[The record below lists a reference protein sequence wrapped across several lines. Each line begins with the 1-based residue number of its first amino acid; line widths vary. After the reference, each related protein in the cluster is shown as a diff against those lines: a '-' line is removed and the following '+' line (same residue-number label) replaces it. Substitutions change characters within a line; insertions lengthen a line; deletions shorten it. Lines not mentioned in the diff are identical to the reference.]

1 MKILAL
7 GDVTGTEAVAYL
19 EKNLRKFK
27 RENEIDFTVI
37 NAENSAQ
44 YNGVDKDAAERLF
57 DAGADVLTTGN
68 HVYRIGAVYSYLDDC
83 ENIIRP
89 ANLPGECPG
98 SGYVIFDTGTHRIL
112 VMNLLGVTYM
122 EPCAS
127 PFDTADA
134 ILKRTE
140 GSYDIAII
148 DMHAEA
154 TSEKAAL
161 ARYLDGRVT
170 AVFGTHTHIQTNDPR
185 ILPKGTGFITDIGM
199 CGPDD
204 SILGVM
210 SDRVIDKLRLHMP
223 RRFEYASGKITAH
236 GVIFT
241 LDDKSVVNAETVSF

>member
-7 GDVTGTEAVAYL
+7 GDVTGSEAVAYL
-19 EKNLRKFK
+19 EKKLRRFR
-27 RENEIDFTVI
+27 RENGIDFTII

-44 YNGVDKDAAERLF
+44 YNGVDKEAAERLF

-68 HVYRIGAVYSYLDDC
+68 HVYRISAAYSYLDDC

-98 SGYVIFDTGTHRIL
+98 SGYVIFDIGTDRIL
-112 VMNLLGVTYM
+112 VINLLGVTYM

-127 PFDTADA
+127 PFDTADS
-134 ILKRTE
+134 ILKRAS
-140 GSYDIAII
+140 GAYDIAIV

-170 AVFGTHTHIQTNDPR
+170 AVFGTHTHVQTNDPR
-185 ILPKGTGFITDIGM
+185 ILPNGTGFITDVGM

-204 SILGVM
+204 SILGVI
-210 SDRVIDKLRLHMP
+210 SERVIDKLRLHMP
-223 RRFEYASGKITAH
+223 RRFEYAGGKITAH

-241 LDDKSVVNAETVSF
+241 LQDRKVVNVETVSF

>member
-1 MKILAL
+1 MKILAI
-7 GDVTGTEAVAYL
+7 GDVTGSEAVTYL
-19 EKNLRKFK
+19 EKNLRKYK
-27 RENEIDFTVI
+27 RENGIDFTII

-44 YNGVDKDAAERLF
+44 YNGVDRDSAERLF

-68 HVYRIGAVYSYLDDC
+68 HVYRIGAAYSYLDDC
-83 ENIIRP
+83 ESIIRP
-89 ANLPGECPG
+89 ANLPSECPG
-98 SGYVIFDTGTHRIL
+98 SGYVIVNTGAERIL

-140 GSYDIAII
+140 GEYDISII

-154 TSEKAAL
+154 TSEKAAV

-170 AVFGTHTHIQTNDPR
+170 AVFGTHTHVQTNDPR
-185 ILPKGTGFITDIGM
+185 ILPRGTGFITDIGM

-204 SILGVM
+204 SILGVI
-210 SDRVIDKLRLHMP
+210 SERVIDKLRLHMP
-223 RRFEYASGKITAH
+223 RRFEYAGGKISAY

-241 LDDKSVVNAETVSF
+241 VENRKVTQVETVSF